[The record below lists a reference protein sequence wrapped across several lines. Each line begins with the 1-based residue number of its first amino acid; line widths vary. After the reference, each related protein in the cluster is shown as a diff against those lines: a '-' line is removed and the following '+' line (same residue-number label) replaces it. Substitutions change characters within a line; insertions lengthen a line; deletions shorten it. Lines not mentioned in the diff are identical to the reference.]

1 MAKNVKH
8 QGKRPSESQ
17 TPNRINKNVI
27 QDPKSEEI
35 IGKKMFIANMY
46 RERVAEIWINFPK
59 WWRNIWIFKR

>member
-17 TPNRINKNVI
+17 TPNRINKSVI
-27 QDPKSEEI
+27 QDSKSEEI

-46 RERVAEIWINFPK
+46 RKEQLRYFYLRLKELN
-59 WWRNIWIFKR
+59 